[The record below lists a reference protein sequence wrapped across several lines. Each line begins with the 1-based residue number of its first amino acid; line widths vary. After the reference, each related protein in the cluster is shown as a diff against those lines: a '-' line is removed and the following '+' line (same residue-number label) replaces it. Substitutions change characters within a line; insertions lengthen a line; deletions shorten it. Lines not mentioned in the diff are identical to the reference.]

1 MIKRRYD
8 IIYNTYK
15 TVGTV
20 DVSLKKTF
28 QIEK

>member
-1 MIKRRYD
+1 MIKGRYD
-8 IIYNTYK
+8 INNTYK